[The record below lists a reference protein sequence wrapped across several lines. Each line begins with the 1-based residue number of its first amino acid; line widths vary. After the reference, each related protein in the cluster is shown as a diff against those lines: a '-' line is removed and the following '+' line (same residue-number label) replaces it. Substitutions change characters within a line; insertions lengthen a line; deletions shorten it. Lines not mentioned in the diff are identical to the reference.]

1 MKRLSNRIVLASVLA
16 LALPSVAAAQ
26 KKPAAKPASA
36 ATETAAPNAAPRV
49 KNYDFD
55 ADVIDGELVK
65 PEGDWLA
72 PRKFAEHGSLI
83 RIRADFVREIVK
95 SAEDM

>member
-1 MKRLSNRIVLASVLA
+1 MKRIFLTSLLVLAVPGMA
-16 LALPSVAAAQ
+16 LAQ
-26 KKPAAKPASA
+26 KDTKKPQKPAAAAADTSAPAGQ
-36 ATETAAPNAAPRV
+36 RV